1 MLLAKHSSREV
12 PLSPKYAHHDGS
24 QNNMQ
29 ENSGWIL
36 SIYIFFAHQVTQF
49 WEHVILFQTYFGRRV
64 HFLYF

>member
-12 PLSPKYAHHDGS
+12 PVSPKYTHHDGS

-36 SIYIFFAHQVTQF
+36 SIYIFCSLGNTVLGTCYTLPD
-49 WEHVILFQTYFGRRV
+49 ILW
-64 HFLYF
+64 